1 MRQAARLWAEQSARD
16 QGLPPFVRDGAVLG
30 QVAGLL
36 GVSPRPKAAGTPS
49 ALPGLG
55 SPDRIEAAGIETV
68 EARSSRANDDVIED
82 SGNDGVLPSQG
93 QLSPAV
99 SQDTGVADVPGK
111 RRRAA

>member
-36 GVSPRPKAAGTPS
+36 GGLPPAEGRGDPQRTAWPS
-49 ALPGLG
+49 

-99 SQDTGVADVPGK
+99 SQDAGVADVPGK